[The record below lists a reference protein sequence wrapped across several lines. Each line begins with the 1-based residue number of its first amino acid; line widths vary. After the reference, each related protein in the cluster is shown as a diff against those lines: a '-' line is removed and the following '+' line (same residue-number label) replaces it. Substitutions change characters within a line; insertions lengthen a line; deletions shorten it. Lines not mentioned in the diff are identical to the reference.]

1 MCRLVQVRQ
10 VCTPAVSFNPSAR
23 QCRLRVACVAT
34 TEDSTAQAA
43 QLTKKAK
50 VAFNLPHH
58 VEFGQEL
65 CLVGEVEDLGNW
77 SAESCLPLAWHDG
90 DVWTAEC
97 ELPAGNHIEYKYLI
111 REPDGHVV
119 EWQPCDNL
127 VLELPDDVTDTVVVQ
142 DAWEGSLHEI
152 RVGDAAAVNGSNCVM
167 NAEASVVVTA
177 PVAEAVIP
185 VVPIVTD
192 IVPDVAAAASQ
203 LAAGKAN
210 GNRMKKSTAVKTMS
224 DKAEEELAAA
234 IDEVSPARAEA
245 MGTSQLKAEL
255 EKRGLPSDGQY
266 YELMNRLK
274 RSMQG

>member
-1 MCRLVQVRQ
+1 MPSGCQTSDRFLALLAVSHFCCMQATMAAISARAMCRLVQVRQ

-97 ELPAGNHIEYKYLI
+97 ELPAG
-111 REPDGHVV
+111 
-119 EWQPCDNL
+119 
-127 VLELPDDVTDTVVVQ
+127 
-142 DAWEGSLHEI
+142 
-152 RVGDAAAVNGSNCVM
+152 
-167 NAEASVVVTA
+167 
-177 PVAEAVIP
+177 
-185 VVPIVTD
+185 
-192 IVPDVAAAASQ
+192 
-203 LAAGKAN
+203 
-210 GNRMKKSTAVKTMS
+210 
-224 DKAEEELAAA
+224 
-234 IDEVSPARAEA
+234 
-245 MGTSQLKAEL
+245 
-255 EKRGLPSDGQY
+255 
-266 YELMNRLK
+266 
-274 RSMQG
+274 